1 MEKNT
6 VKEIFKSGLGLVAGI
21 GIGIMV
27 KTGVGML
34 TPETAGKLTKL
45 CCNAGG
51 LVLASALG
59 RVADNE
65 INKID
70 EGAQKFK
77 NSIMESYNKIVIA
90 AAKDELG
97 KAAEKVKSKMEE
109 AGEGPEDEEYLDE
122 PCSEPAE

>member
-6 VKEIFKSGLGLVAGI
+6 VKEIFKSGLSLVAGI

-45 CCNAGG
+45 CCKAGG
-51 LVLASALG
+51 IVLASALG

-70 EGAQKFK
+70 EDVQNFTSSVTAITCACTK
-77 NSIMESYNKIVIA
+77 E
-90 AAKDELG
+90 
-97 KAAEKVKSKMEE
+97 KAE
-109 AGEGPEDEEYLDE
+109 ATANIDE

>member
-6 VKEIFKSGLGLVAGI
+6 VKEIFKSGLSLVAGI

-45 CCNAGG
+45 CCKAGG
-51 LVLASALG
+51 VVLASALG

-65 INKID
+65 ITKID
-70 EGAQKFK
+70 EDVQNFTSSVTA
-77 NSIMESYNKIVIA
+77 IA
-90 AAKDELG
+90 CACTKEN
-97 KAAEKVKSKMEE
+97 VE
-109 AGEGPEDEEYLDE
+109 ATANIDE
-122 PCSEPAE
+122 PCSEPAK

>member
-6 VKEIFKSGLGLVAGI
+6 VKEIFKSGLSLVAGI

-45 CCNAGG
+45 CCKAGG

-65 INKID
+65 ISKID
-70 EGAQKFK
+70 EDVQKFK
-77 NSIMESYNKIVIA
+77 NGIMESYNESVIA
-90 AAKDELG
+90 AAKE
-97 KAAEKVKSKMEE
+97 VKSKMEE
-109 AGEGPEDEEYLDE
+109 DGEWPEDEEYLDE
-122 PCSEPAE
+122 PCSKPAK

>member
-6 VKEIFKSGLGLVAGI
+6 VKEIFKSGLSLVAGI

-45 CCNAGG
+45 CCKAGG

-70 EGAQKFK
+70 EDVQNVKKAITDTI
-77 NSIMESYNKIVIA
+77 SIES
-90 AAKDELG
+90 
-97 KAAEKVKSKMEE
+97 KSP
-109 AGEGPEDEEYLDE
+109 AFEDMDVCCCKEDYQDE
-122 PCSEPAE
+122 PCNEPAK